1 MSAMKI
7 SMSGVAQTYSHVHP
21 RWDNSPLLI
30 QIKKMTTY
38 REWWLGLVRR
48 RHTGRV
54 LKILAYLLAGW
65 LLLLALGYFVAPPLV
80 RSVLAT
86 QLGKVLGRHVV
97 IERVA
102 IHPLDL
108 SVDVLGLSVQDRA
121 GTEQLGFEKL
131 HIDLS
136 SASVTQAGIV
146 VDDIHLQAP
155 RVAITRLAD
164 GRYDISDWLDRWTS
178 KAATDSGPLPRF
190 SLNNLQITDGQFVF
204 DDRPKG
210 VRHTAT
216 SVKFSLPFISSLP
229 YKADVFVLPAFSAVV
244 DGSPLT
250 LQGRS
255 LPFAKSHASSLKI
268 DLDPLDLAQLQA
280 YWPSGLPL
288 RLKSGQ
294 LATRLSVDFAQLP
307 DGAPSLS
314 LSGSAQLQG
323 LALTD
328 AAGKPWLG
336 LESLEV
342 NLEKSSPLQQ
352 LWQLAQLDLRGLRL
366 GLDAADAPLQVQ
378 TLSARQV
385 QADLRARRID
395 AESLQGSGIRARMVR
410 SADGTV
416 AWLPALGSSS
426 SAAGAAPADPSVS
439 PVWSGMLGQLSLDEI
454 GLRFEDLTLSPVAVQ
469 ELTHASLSAKQLDI
483 HPERENTLTLNAT
496 LNQSGQIKASG
507 SVQLQPLAMRLALE
521 TQALPVVPMQG
532 YAAPYLN
539 TLIAQGLLS
548 NKGTLDIRRPADKL
562 LASYKGGLMLGQ
574 FRAVDQA
581 NNTDFLRW
589 KSLYFGNVDF
599 QLEPAQLNIGEIALS
614 DFYSRLILNPQG
626 RLNLTDILRNP
637 ASPNANTQAS
647 TAPPAST
654 GAQPTLPIQIAKVT
668 LQNGRVDFSDR
679 FVKPNYSATVTHLGG
694 SVKGLSSASDTLAD
708 LDLRGNYAS
717 NAPVQITARF
727 NPLTENKFLDLQ
739 AKVSDIDL
747 VDFSPYSGKFAGY
760 NINKGKLSMDATYKV
775 QDRQLTAQN
784 RLLIDQLT
792 FGDKVESADA
802 TQLPV
807 QLAIALLKNNRGQID
822 IQLPIAGSLDDPQ
835 FSVGGLIFK
844 VIGNL
849 FVKAVTAPFALLGS
863 LFGDSQELSQL
874 GFAAGRASLD
884 ETAVQKLQTL
894 SKAMREREGLT
905 LEITAGSDRSTDPEG
920 LRRALLERA
929 VLSEKRKDMTPSQR
943 ENTPLADMRLDS
955 TEYPIYL
962 ARAYQQ
968 AKFPKPRN
976 VLGQTQTL
984 PVEEM
989 EKLMLAN
996 LSVGEDELRALATR
1010 RAQVVQGWLVEQ
1022 GQVPL
1027 SRIFLLPVKVSAAA
1041 PGDAEVGQNL
1051 VRFSLR

>member
-1 MSAMKI
+1 M
-7 SMSGVAQTYSHVHP
+7 
-21 RWDNSPLLI
+21 
-30 QIKKMTTY
+30 
-38 REWWLGLVRR
+38 RR
-48 RHTGRV
+48 LHTGRV
-54 LKILAYLLAGW
+54 PKILASLLAGW
-65 LLLLALGYFVAPPLV
+65 LLLLALGYFVVPPLA

-86 QLGKVLGRHVV
+86 QLGKALGRDVT

-102 IHPLDL
+102 INPLDL
-108 SVDVLGLSVQDRA
+108 SVDVLGLSVKDRA
-121 GTEQLGFEKL
+121 GAEQLGFEKL

-146 VDDIHLQAP
+146 VDGMHLQAP
-155 RVAITRLAD
+155 RVAVARLND
-164 GRYDISDWLDRWTS
+164 GRYDISDWLDRWAS
-178 KAATDSGPLPRF
+178 GATTALGPLPRF
-190 SLNNLQITDGQFVF
+190 SLNNIQITDGQFVF

-229 YKADVFVLPAFSAVV
+229 YQADVFVLPAFSAVV
-244 DGSPLT
+244 DGSPVS

-255 LPFAKSHASSLKI
+255 LPFAKSHTSSLKI
-268 DLDPLDLAQLQA
+268 DLDPLDLAKLQP

-294 LATRLSVDFAQLP
+294 LATRLSVDFAHLP

-314 LSGSAQLQG
+314 LSGTAQLQG

-328 AAGKPWLG
+328 ASGKPWLG
-336 LESLEV
+336 LESLDV
-342 NLEKSSPLQQ
+342 SFGKSSPLQQ
-352 LWQLAQLDLRGLRL
+352 LWLLAQLDLRGLRL
-366 GLDAADAPLQVQ
+366 GEDSPVAPLQLQ

-385 QADLRARRID
+385 QVNLNAHRID
-395 AESLQGSGIRARMVR
+395 AESLQGSGIKARMVR

-416 AWLPALGSSS
+416 AWLPTPSSSS
-426 SAAGAAPADPSVS
+426 SAVGAAPPAKSGS
-439 PVWSGMLGQLSLDEI
+439 PVWSGMVGQLSLDEVR
-454 GLRFEDLTLSPVAVQ
+454 LRFEDRTLSPVAVQ
-469 ELTHASLSAKQLDI
+469 ELTHASLSATQLDI
-483 HPERENTLTLNAT
+483 HPERENTLALNAT
-496 LNQSGQIKASG
+496 LNQTGQIKASG
-507 SVQLQPLAMRLALE
+507 SVQLQPLAVRLALE
-521 TQALPVVPMQG
+521 TQALPLVPMQG
-532 YAAPYLN
+532 YVAPYLN
-539 TLIAQGLLS
+539 TSIARGVFS
-548 NKGTLDIRRPADKL
+548 NKGTLDIRLPADKL
-562 LASYKGGLMLGQ
+562 LASYKGGLTLGQ

-581 NNTDFLRW
+581 NSTDFLRW

-626 RLNLTDILRNP
+626 QLNLAGILRNP
-637 ASPNANTQAS
+637 ASLNVNSQADM
-647 TAPPAST
+647 APMAST
-654 GAQPTLPIQIAKVT
+654 GAKPALPIQVAKVT

-679 FVKPNYSATVTHLGG
+679 FVKPNYSATVTQLGG
-694 SVKGLSSASDTLAD
+694 SVKGLSSAPDTLAE

-717 NAPVQITARF
+717 NAPVQVTARF
-727 NPLTENKFLDLQ
+727 NPLTEKKFLDLQ

-760 NINKGKLSMDATYKV
+760 NITKGKLSMDAAYKL

-792 FGDKVESADA
+792 FGDKVESPDA

-807 QLAIALLKNNRGQID
+807 LLAIALLKNNRGQID

-849 FVKAVTAPFALLGS
+849 FVKAVTSPFALLGS

-874 GFAAGRASLD
+874 GFAPGRASLD
-884 ETAVQKLQTL
+884 EAAVQKLQTL

-905 LEITAGSDRSTDPEG
+905 LEITASSDSSADPEG
-920 LRRALLERA
+920 LKRALLERA
-929 VLSEKRKDMTPSQR
+929 VLSEKRKDLTPSQR
-943 ENTPLADMRLDS
+943 DNTPLADMRLDS
-955 TEYPIYL
+955 SEYASYL

-976 VLGQTQTL
+976 GLGQTQAL
-984 PVEEM
+984 PVQEM

-1027 SRIFLLPVKVSAAA
+1027 NRIFLLPVKVGTGA
-1041 PGDAEVGQNL
+1041 PGVGEVGQNH
-1051 VRFSLR
+1051 VSFSLR

>member
-1 MSAMKI
+1 
-7 SMSGVAQTYSHVHP
+7 
-21 RWDNSPLLI
+21 
-30 QIKKMTTY
+30 
-38 REWWLGLVRR
+38 
-48 RHTGRV
+48 
-54 LKILAYLLAGW
+54 LAWLLAGW
-65 LLLLALGYFVAPPLV
+65 LLLLALGYLVAPPLA

-86 QLGKVLGRHVV
+86 QLGKALGRDVA

-102 IHPLDL
+102 INPLDL
-108 SVDVLGLSVQDRA
+108 SVDVLGLSVKDRA
-121 GTEQLGFEKL
+121 GAEQLGFEKL

-146 VDDIHLQAP
+146 VDAMHLQAP
-155 RVAITRLAD
+155 RVAVTRLAD
-164 GRYDISDWLDRWTS
+164 GRYDISDWLDRWAS
-178 KAATDSGPLPRF
+178 GAATDSGPLPRF
-190 SLNNLQITDGQFVF
+190 ALNNIQITDGQFVL

-244 DGSPLT
+244 DGSPVS

-255 LPFAKSHASSLKI
+255 LPFAKGHNSSLKI
-268 DLDPLDLAQLQA
+268 DIDKLDLAKLQA
-280 YWPSGLPL
+280 YLPSGLPL

-294 LATRLSVDFAQLP
+294 LATHLSVDFAHLH

-314 LSGSAQLQG
+314 LSGTAQLHG

-328 AAGKPWLG
+328 DAGKPWLE
-336 LESLEV
+336 LESLDIQ
-342 NLEKSSPLQQ
+342 LEKSSPLQQ
-352 LWQLAQLDLRGLRL
+352 LWQLAQLELRGLRL
-366 GLDAADAPLQVQ
+366 GKDVTDAPLQVQ
-378 TLSARQV
+378 TLTARQV
-385 QADLRARRID
+385 KADLQAHRID
-395 AESLQGSGIRARMVR
+395 AESLQGSGIMARMVR
-410 SADGTV
+410 SADGSL
-416 AWLPALGSSS
+416 AWLTVPGSSS
-426 SAAGAAPADPSVS
+426 SAAGAGPADSSVS
-439 PVWSGMLGQLSLDEI
+439 PVWSGMLGQLSLDEV
-454 GLRFEDLTLSPVAVQ
+454 GLRFEDRTLSPAAVQ
-469 ELTHASLSAKQLDI
+469 ELTHASLSATQLDI
-483 HPERENTLTLNAT
+483 HPEREKNFALNAT
-496 LNQSGQIKASG
+496 LNQTGQIKASG
-507 SVQLQPLAMRLALE
+507 SVQLQPLVVRLALE
-521 TQALPVVPMQG
+521 TQALPVVPLQG
-532 YAAPYLN
+532 YVAPYLN
-539 TLIAQGLLS
+539 TSITQGVLS
-548 NKGTLDIRRPADKL
+548 NKGTLDIRQPADKL
-562 LASYKGGLMLGQ
+562 LASYKGGLTLGQ

-581 NNTDFLRW
+581 NSTDFLRW
-589 KSLYFGNVDF
+589 KSLYFGNVAF
-599 QLEPAQLNIGEIALS
+599 QLEPGLLNIGEIALS

-626 RLNLTDILRNP
+626 QLNLAGILRNP
-637 ASPNANTQAS
+637 ASPNANT
-647 TAPPAST
+647 TEPAAKQSK
-654 GAQPTLPIQIAKVT
+654 PTLPIQIAKVT

-679 FVKPNYSATVTHLGG
+679 FVKPNYSATVTQLGG
-694 SVKGLSSASDTLAD
+694 SVKGLSSAPDTLAD

-727 NPLTENKFLDLQ
+727 NPLTEKKFLDLQ

-760 NINKGKLSMDATYKV
+760 NINKGKLSMDTTYKL

-784 RLLIDQLT
+784 RLLIDQLS
-792 FGDKVESADA
+792 FGDKVESLDA

-807 QLAIALLKNNRGQID
+807 LLAIALLKNNRGQID
-822 IQLPIAGSLDDPQ
+822 IELPIEGSLDDPE

-849 FVKAVTAPFALLGS
+849 FVKAVTSPFALLGAM
-863 LFGDSQELSQL
+863 FGDSQELSQL
-874 GFAAGRASLD
+874 GFAPGRASLD
-884 ETAVQKLQTL
+884 EAAVQKLKTL

-905 LEITAGSDRSTDPEG
+905 LEITAGSDSSTDPEG

-955 TEYPIYL
+955 SEYATYL

-976 VLGQTQTL
+976 GLGQTQAL

-996 LSVGEDELRALATR
+996 FSGGEDELRTLATR

-1027 SRIFLLPVKVSAAA
+1027 SRIFLLPVKLGAAA
-1041 PGDAEVGQNL
+1041 LGGGEVGQNR
-1051 VRFSLR
+1051 VSFSLR

>member
-1 MSAMKI
+1 VGQSQLVFEKKI
-7 SMSGVAQTYSHVHP
+7 
-21 RWDNSPLLI
+21 R
-30 QIKKMTTY
+30 KMTSY
-38 REWWLGLVRR
+38 REWWLGLTRR
-48 RHTGRV
+48 LSTGRV
-54 LKILAYLLAGW
+54 TKILAWLLAVW
-65 LLLLALGYFVAPPLV
+65 LLLLALGYLVAPPLA

-86 QLGKVLGRHVV
+86 QLSKALGRDVA

-102 IHPLDL
+102 INPLEL
-108 SVDVLGLSVQDRA
+108 SVDVMGLSVKDRA
-121 GTEQLGFEKL
+121 GAEQLGFEKL

-146 VDDIHLQAP
+146 VDGMHLQAP
-155 RVAITRLAD
+155 RVAVTRLAD
-164 GRYDISDWLDRWTS
+164 GRYDISDWLDRWAS
-178 KAATDSGPLPRF
+178 GAPTDSGPLPRF
-190 SLNNLQITDGQFVF
+190 SLNNIKITDGQFVL

-210 VRHTAT
+210 VRHTAEA
-216 SVKFSLPFISSLP
+216 VKFSLPFISSLP

-244 DGSPLT
+244 DGSPVS

-255 LPFAKSHASSLKI
+255 LPFAKGHNSSLKI
-268 DLDPLDLAQLQA
+268 DIDKLDLAKLQA
-280 YWPSGLPL
+280 YLPSGLPFSL
-288 RLKSGQ
+288 NSGQ
-294 LATRLSVDFAQLP
+294 LATHLSVDFAQLA

-314 LSGSAQLQG
+314 LSGTAQLQR

-336 LESLEV
+336 LASLDIQ
-342 NLEKSSPLQQ
+342 LEKSNPLQH
-352 LWQLAQLDLRGLRL
+352 LWQLAQLELRGLRL
-366 GLDAADAPLQVQ
+366 GQDEVDSPLQVQ

-385 QADLRARRID
+385 QADLQARRID
-395 AESLQGSGIRARMVR
+395 AESLQGSDIKARMVR
-410 SADGTV
+410 SADGSL
-416 AWLPALGSSS
+416 AWLPVPGSRS
-426 SAAGAAPADPSVS
+426 SAAEAAPSNKSGS
-439 PVWSGMLGQLSLDEI
+439 PVWSGMLGQLSLDEV
-454 GLRFEDLTLSPVAVQ
+454 GLRFEDRSLSPAAVQ
-469 ELTHASLSAKQLDI
+469 ELTHASLSATQLDI
-483 HPERENTLTLNAT
+483 HPEREKNFALNAT
-496 LNQSGQIKASG
+496 LNQTGQIKASG
-507 SVQLQPLAMRLALE
+507 SVQLQPLTVRLALE

-532 YAAPYLN
+532 YVAPYLN
-539 TLIAQGLLS
+539 TSITRGVLS
-548 NKGTLDIRRPADKL
+548 NKGTLDIRQPADKL
-562 LASYKGGLMLGQ
+562 LASYKGGLTLGQ

-581 NNTDFLRW
+581 NSTDFLRW

-626 RLNLTDILRNP
+626 QLNLADILRNP
-637 ASPNANTQAS
+637 ASTNASTQAD
-647 TAPPAST
+647 ADKPAAST
-654 GAQPTLPIQIAKVT
+654 PTAAMPIQIAKVT
-668 LQNGRVDFSDR
+668 LQNGRVEFSDR
-679 FVKPNYSATVTHLGG
+679 FVKPNYSATVTQLGG
-694 SVKGLSSASDTLAD
+694 SVKGLSSAPDTLAD

-727 NPLTENKFLDLQ
+727 NPLTEKKFLDLQ

-747 VDFSPYSGKFAGY
+747 VDLSPYSGKFAGY
-760 NINKGKLSMDATYKV
+760 NINKGKLSLDTAYKL

-784 RLLIDQLT
+784 RLMIDQLT
-792 FGDKVESADA
+792 FGDKVESPDA

-822 IQLPIAGSLDDPQ
+822 IELPIEGSLDDPQ

-844 VIGNL
+844 VIANL
-849 FVKAVTAPFALLGS
+849 FVKAVTSPFALLGS

-874 GFAAGRASLD
+874 GFALGRASLD

-905 LEITAGSDRSTDPEG
+905 LEITAGSDSGTDPEG

-955 TEYPIYL
+955 SEYATYL
-962 ARAYQQ
+962 TRAYQQ

-976 VLGQTQTL
+976 GLGQTQAL

-996 LSVGEDELRALATR
+996 LSVGEDELRTLATR

-1027 SRIFLLPVKVSAAA
+1027 SRIFLLPVKLGTAA
-1041 PGDAEVGQNL
+1041 PDGGEVGQNR
-1051 VRFSLR
+1051 VSFSLR

>member
-1 MSAMKI
+1 
-7 SMSGVAQTYSHVHP
+7 
-21 RWDNSPLLI
+21 
-30 QIKKMTTY
+30 MTSY
-38 REWWLGLVRR
+38 REWWLGLTRR
-48 RHTGRV
+48 LHTGRV
-54 LKILAYLLAGW
+54 PKILAWLLAGW
-65 LLLLALGYFVAPPLV
+65 LLLLALGYLVAPPLA

-86 QLGKVLGRHVV
+86 QLSKALGRDVA

-102 IHPLDL
+102 INPLDL
-108 SVDVLGLSVQDRA
+108 SVDVLGLSVKDRA
-121 GTEQLGFEKL
+121 GAEQLGFEKL

-146 VDDIHLQAP
+146 VDAMHLQAP
-155 RVAITRLAD
+155 RVAVTRLAD
-164 GRYDISDWLDRWTS
+164 GRYDISDWLDRWAS
-178 KAATDSGPLPRF
+178 GAATDSGPLPRF
-190 SLNNLQITDGQFVF
+190 ALNNIQITDGQFVL

-244 DGSPLT
+244 DGSPVS

-255 LPFAKSHASSLKI
+255 LPFAKGHNSSLKI
-268 DLDPLDLAQLQA
+268 DIDKLDLAKLQA
-280 YWPSGLPL
+280 YLPSGLPL

-294 LATRLSVDFAQLP
+294 LATHLSVDFAHLH

-314 LSGSAQLQG
+314 LSGTAQLHG

-328 AAGKPWLG
+328 DAGKPWLG
-336 LESLEV
+336 LESLDV
-342 NLEKSSPLQQ
+342 QLEKSSPLQQ

-378 TLSARQV
+378 TLTARQV
-385 QADLRARRID
+385 KANLQAHRID
-395 AESLQGSGIRARMVR
+395 AESLQGSGIMARMVR
-410 SADGTV
+410 SADGSLDWLTV
-416 AWLPALGSSS
+416 PSSSS
-426 SAAGAAPADPSVS
+426 SAAGAGPAVPSVS
-439 PVWSGMLGQLSLDEI
+439 PVWSGMLGQLSLDEV
-454 GLRFEDLTLSPVAVQ
+454 GLRFEDRTLSPAAVQ
-469 ELTHASLSAKQLDI
+469 ELTHASLSATQLDI
-483 HPERENTLTLNAT
+483 HPEREKNFALNAT
-496 LNQSGQIKASG
+496 LNQTGQIKASG
-507 SVQLQPLAMRLALE
+507 SVQLQPLVVRLALE
-521 TQALPVVPMQG
+521 TQALPVVPLQG
-532 YAAPYLN
+532 YVAPYLN
-539 TLIAQGLLS
+539 TSITQGVLS
-548 NKGTLDIRRPADKL
+548 NKGTLDIRQPADKL
-562 LASYKGGLMLGQ
+562 LASYKGGLTLGQ

-581 NNTDFLRW
+581 NSTDFLRW
-589 KSLYFGNVDF
+589 KSLYFGNVAF
-599 QLEPAQLNIGEIALS
+599 QLEPGLLNIGEIALS

-626 RLNLTDILRNP
+626 QLNLAGILRDT
-637 ASPNANTQAS
+637 ASPNAS
-647 TAPPAST
+647 MAPPA
-654 GAQPTLPIQIAKVT
+654 AKQAKPTLPIQIAKVT

-679 FVKPNYSATVTHLGG
+679 FVKPNYSATVTQLGG
-694 SVKGLSSASDTLAD
+694 SVKGLSSAPDTLAD

-727 NPLTENKFLDLQ
+727 NPLTEKKFLDLQ

-760 NINKGKLSMDATYKV
+760 NINKGKLSMDTTYKL

-784 RLLIDQLT
+784 RLLIDQLS
-792 FGDKVESADA
+792 FGDKVESLDA

-807 QLAIALLKNNRGQID
+807 LLAIALLKNNRGQID
-822 IQLPIAGSLDDPQ
+822 IELPIEGSLDDPE

-849 FVKAVTAPFALLGS
+849 FVKAVTSPFALLGAM
-863 LFGDSQELSQL
+863 FGDSQELSQL
-874 GFAAGRASLD
+874 GFAPGRASLD
-884 ETAVQKLQTL
+884 EAAVQKLKTL

-905 LEITAGSDRSTDPEG
+905 LEITAGSDSSTDPEG

-955 TEYPIYL
+955 SEYATYL

-976 VLGQTQTL
+976 GLGQTQAL

-996 LSVGEDELRALATR
+996 FSGGEDELRTLATR

-1027 SRIFLLPVKVSAAA
+1027 SRIFLLPVKLGAAA
-1041 PGDAEVGQNL
+1041 LGGGEVGQNR
-1051 VRFSLR
+1051 VSFSLR